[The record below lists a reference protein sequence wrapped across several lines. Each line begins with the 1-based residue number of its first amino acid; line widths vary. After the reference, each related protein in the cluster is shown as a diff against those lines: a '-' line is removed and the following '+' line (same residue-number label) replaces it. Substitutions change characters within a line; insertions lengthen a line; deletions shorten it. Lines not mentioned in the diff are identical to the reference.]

1 VNRAIFRQVKEL
13 ALAIAMVAAAPPP
26 SGAAVVVSLP
36 NACSD
41 RNALRDI
48 AIDAR
53 LTAIQFY
60 YKAFVQSVGDRN
72 KQRCLEAHVLLD
84 DRFVV
89 INKTRALIESKC
101 LPIDV
106 AARMA
111 TEGLCP

>member
-1 VNRAIFRQVKEL
+1 MNTAILRKASAFAFVTATL
-13 ALAIAMVAAAPPP
+13 AAASSP
-26 SGAAVVVSLP
+26 SGAVVVVSLP

-60 YKAFVQSVGDRN
+60 YKAFVQNVGDRD
-72 KQRCLEAHVLLD
+72 KRTCLEAHVLLD
-84 DRFVV
+84 DRFIV
-89 INKTRALIESKC
+89 INKTRDLIESKC